1 MQFPGVTLRV
11 LKMKPLKKVGED
23 RGKKKDKYRCT
34 QSGLNTSR
42 QWNNVFHSDLLGA
55 YFKSKLIK
63 NFLRPDQVFLFYT
76 SMVADKKLWMFTPS
90 SIAHWPVGPVC
101 EPPNK
106 VWTPLLPCR
115 SSSSVHPASLWPP
128 PELSGT
134 FVLHPDQKKN
144 K

>member
-1 MQFPGVTLRV
+1 MQLPGVTLRV

-23 RGKKKDKYRCT
+23 RGKKDKYWCT

-76 SMVADKKLWMFTPS
+76 SMVADRKLAEIEPAFQS
-90 SIAHWPVGPVC
+90 KCIARDM
-101 EPPNK
+101 PPKRKSNQQ
-106 VWTPLLPCR
+106 VM
-115 SSSSVHPASLWPP
+115 H
-128 PELSGT
+128 
-134 FVLHPDQKKN
+134 N
-144 K
+144 